1 MTTCPICNGNI
12 LQQSK
17 EVAYN
22 YKSHD
27 IKVIENTSS
36 CERCGESFLSPKEL
50 KTNQL
55 QLTNFKRTI
64 DKFLTTSEIK
74 RIRKEL
80 ELTQKDASEIFG
92 GGIRAFYKYETGEN
106 TQSKSLDILLRLIY
120 TRKISLHDIR
130 MI

>member
-1 MTTCPICNGNI
+1 MTTCPICNGTI
-12 LQQSK
+12 VQQSK

-22 YKSHD
+22 YKSHN

-36 CERCGESFLSPKEL
+36 CKRCGESFLSPKEL
-50 KTNQL
+50 KINQL

-64 DKFLTTSEIK
+64 DNLLTTNEVK
-74 RIRKEL
+74 RIRKKL

-106 TQSKSLDILLRLIY
+106 TQSKSLDILLRLID
-120 TRKISLHDIR
+120 TQKISLHDIR
-130 MI
+130 MM

>member
-1 MTTCPICNGNI
+1 MTTCPICNGTI
-12 LQQSK
+12 VQQSK

-22 YKSHD
+22 YKSHN

-36 CERCGESFLSPKEL
+36 CKRCGESFLSPKEL
-50 KTNQL
+50 KINQL

-64 DKFLTTSEIK
+64 DNLLTTNEVK
-74 RIRKEL
+74 RIRKKL

-106 TQSKSLDILLRLIY
+106 TQSKSLDILLRLID
-120 TRKISLHDIR
+120 TQKISLHNIR
-130 MI
+130 MM